1 MAWRWWL
8 YLGTLFLLLGCD
20 LAPLDAEVTQIEP
33 LSARLDVAS
42 GEGEEIRLEP
52 VTRISQAPYTYRDV
66 PYWTLANGCT
76 YSPALAPQANRRSGW
91 RWYLVSNP
99 LSPRAPMVHEGCTY
113 VFDADQKSP

>member
-8 YLGTLFLLLGCD
+8 YLGTLLLLLGCSGE
-20 LAPLDAEVTQIEP
+20 PWGVEVTQVDP

-42 GEGEEIRLEP
+42 REGEEARLEP
-52 VTRISQAPYTYRDV
+52 VTRISQAPYIYRDV

-76 YSPALAPQANRRSGW
+76 YSPALAPQANHRSGW

-99 LSPRAPMVHEGCTY
+99 LSPPASMVHEGCTF
-113 VFDADQKSP
+113 VFDADQKAP